1 MTLSLAQKT
10 AFVAVLT
17 AFVAQPAHAQS
28 VRVLGE
34 HNAWS
39 AYETTESTNRICFVL
54 SRPTAT
60 EPATVTAEDAY
71 VYITHRPAL
80 DIRSEINLV
89 AGYQFATD
97 SEATLSVG
105 DQQFALL
112 TQDDAAWLADP
123 SQAQTATQAIR
134 AGATMTITGTTP
146 DGQTVTQTFSLS
158 GATAASTDIDEAC

>member
-71 VYITHRPAL
+71 FYITHRPAL

-89 AGYQFATD
+89 
-97 SEATLSVG
+97 VG

-112 TQDDAAWLADP
+112 TQDDAAWLAAP